1 MLRNDEEI
9 TFSLIVIW
17 LGNRCLCQCL
27 LSLSV
32 GQLMLVVVFRICN
45 KLFIF
50 VKDIFIPC
58 MLHFQEIKRPLFVT
72 RFVAWLRQQKV
83 QHLLVVLLVFILIS
97 GFGLYKLLFNPECT
111 LSPTIEKSIALFYN
125 ENQNQLVLEELK
137 KVELGKP
144 DRLNMIMC
152 QILKAAAYCEMKEL
166 DNASHIFNGIDVN
179 ETGKDPQLEFWYT
192 SIRGLISF
200 RMEKYSVAY
209 KELSQTLHAPFSD
222 ERALALNKRI
232 LGRLCFESKANREAI
247 DWMNQ
252 SSQHFLRVGLRK
264 GIGIN
269 ERIIARYYFRSGNL
283 PGALVHLTRSEIELK
298 KSGDKEELFY
308 LYIDWIDF
316 HLKVKDFDN
325 ALRYASLAY
334 ENSLKLKNNSLI
346 ALALTNYG
354 EIEIDRSRFGN
365 AVGYLQKAL
374 LYYPNYRSQRGR
386 IIASLDLSQAHE
398 GLSQMNEALK
408 YAQQAVYFVANS
420 GQMQLQENAYESLAR
435 LYEKQHNDRF
445 AFCYLD
451 SAMQVKDC
459 STSYVSDL
467 NKAYQYSKA
476 GLDSMTCKVVML
488 KQSHKRQLMIELQVL
503 AVLLIIITL
512 LFVTFRLVKKKNAAL
527 VKKNMELL
535 EERKHYSALLQQNMA
550 IKKKNKNET
559 DCDKLDLL
567 YGNLIKWL
575 EEDKRFTQSDISL
588 DVASKELNTN
598 RDYLSKAI
606 NERFGRFTDLVN
618 KYRIEEAISLLSD
631 SQKKT
636 SQYKLSIIAAQ
647 VGFNSS
653 SAFIE
658 AFKKQTHLTP
668 VQFRK
673 SLTQPM

>member
-1 MLRNDEEI
+1 MQN
-9 TFSLIVIW
+9 
-17 LGNRCLCQCL
+17 
-27 LSLSV
+27 
-32 GQLMLVVVFRICN
+32 
-45 KLFIF
+45 
-50 VKDIFIPC
+50 
-58 MLHFQEIKRPLFVT
+58 
-72 RFVAWLRQQKV
+72 
-83 QHLLVVLLVFILIS
+83 LLVVIFVFILIS
-97 GFGLYKLLFNPECT
+97 GFGIYKLLINSESVF
-111 LSPTIEKSIALFYN
+111 SPAIDKSIALFYK
-125 ENQNQLVLEELK
+125 ENQNQQVLEELK
-137 KVELGKP
+137 KVEHEKP
-144 DRLNMIMC
+144 DKTNMIMC

-166 DNASHIFNGIDVN
+166 ENASHILNSIDIK
-179 ETGKDPQLEFWYT
+179 EIKDDPRLQFWYT
-192 SIRGLISF
+192 SVRGLILF
-200 RMEKYSVAY
+200 RMEKYSAAY
-209 KELSQTLHAPFSD
+209 KELTQTLHGPFSE
-222 ERALALNKRI
+222 ERGLALNKRI
-232 LGRLCFESKANREAI
+232 LGRLCFESKAYKQAI
-247 DWMNQ
+247 DWLVQ
-252 SSQHFLRVGLRK
+252 SSQHFLRAGLIK

-269 ERIIARYYFRSGNL
+269 ERIIARYYFRNGNL
-283 PGALVHLTRSEIELK
+283 PEAFIHFTRSETELK
-298 KSGDKEELFY
+298 KSDDKEELFY

-316 HLKVKDFDN
+316 YVKKQDFDE
-325 ALRYASLAY
+325 ALRYASLAFQ
-334 ENSLKLKNNSLI
+334 NSLKLKNNSLV
-346 ALALTNYG
+346 ALALNNYG
-354 EIEIDRSRFGN
+354 EIEIHRNRFDN
-365 AVGYLQKAL
+365 AIGYLRKAL
-374 LYYPNYRSQRGR
+374 VYYPDYRSQRGR
-386 IIASLDLSQAHE
+386 IIASLDLSQAHA

-420 GQMQLQENAYESLAR
+420 GQMQLQENAFEALAH
-435 LYEKQHNDRF
+435 LHEKLHNDHL

-451 SAMQVKDC
+451 SAMQLKDC
-459 STSYVSDL
+459 SNSYVSDL

-476 GLDSMTCKVVML
+476 GLDSMTFKVMTL
-488 KQSHKRQLMIELQVL
+488 QQSRKKQLMIELQIL

-550 IKKKNKNET
+550 IKKKNRNET
-559 DCDKLDLL
+559 DCEKLDLL

-673 SLTQPM
+673 NITQSL

>member
-1 MLRNDEEI
+1 
-9 TFSLIVIW
+9 
-17 LGNRCLCQCL
+17 
-27 LSLSV
+27 
-32 GQLMLVVVFRICN
+32 
-45 KLFIF
+45 
-50 VKDIFIPC
+50 
-58 MLHFQEIKRPLFVT
+58 MLHFQEIKKPLFVT
-72 RFVAWLRQQKV
+72 RFVAWMRQQKV

-97 GFGLYKLLFNPECT
+97 GFGLYKLLFSPECT

-125 ENQNQLVLEELK
+125 ENQNQQVLEVLK
-137 KVELGKP
+137 RVELEKP
-144 DRLNMIMC
+144 DQTNMIMC

-179 ETGKDPQLEFWYT
+179 ETGKDPRLEFWYV

-200 RMEKYSVAY
+200 RMEKYSAAY
-209 KELSQTLHAPFSD
+209 KDLAQTLHGPFVD
-222 ERALALNKRI
+222 ERAMALNKRI
-232 LGRLCFESKANREAI
+232 LARLCFESKAYKQAI

-252 SSQHFLRVGLRK
+252 SSQHFIRVGLSK
-264 GIGIN
+264 GVGIN

-283 PGALVHLTRSEIELK
+283 PEVLAHLTQSEKELK

-308 LYIDWIDF
+308 LYIDWVDF
-316 HLKVKDFDN
+316 YLKVKDFDN

-334 ENSLKLKNNSLI
+334 QNSLKLKNNGLI
-346 ALALTNYG
+346 ALALTNFG
-354 EIEIDRSRFGN
+354 EIEIDRSQFDK

-386 IIASLDLSQAHE
+386 IIASLDLSHAHE

-408 YAQQAVYFVANS
+408 YAQKAVYFVAQS
-420 GQMQLQENAYESLAR
+420 GQMQLQENAYEALAR
-435 LYEKQHNDRF
+435 LHEKLHNDHL

-459 STSYVSDL
+459 SNSYVSDL
-467 NKAYQYSKA
+467 NKEYQNSKV
-476 GLDSMTCKVVML
+476 GLDSMTFKVMML
-488 KQSHKRQLMIELQVL
+488 KQSHKKQLVIESQVL

-512 LFVTFRLVKKKNAAL
+512 LFVTSRLMKKKNAAL
-527 VKKNMELL
+527 VKKNMEML
-535 EERKHYSALLQQNMA
+535 EESKHYSALLQQNMT
-550 IKKKNKNET
+550 IKKRSKNET
-559 DCDKLDLL
+559 DSEKLDLL

-575 EEDKRFTQSDISL
+575 EERKRFMQSDISL
-588 DVASKELNTN
+588 DIASKELNTN

-636 SQYKLSIIAAQ
+636 SQYKLSIIASQ

-658 AFKKQTHLTP
+658 AFRKQTHLTP
-668 VQFRK
+668 AQFRK
-673 SLTQPM
+673 SLTQSL